1 MKKKLALLL
10 SAAMV
15 VSMIPAT
22 AFAVTTNTI
31 SRIANGQVDDVLTA
45 ATAPVLTLE
54 DRSLEDCTADTDVT
68 FEATLDNAEWSIDN
82 LDTGDGDFE
91 LGEVYAFAGASVNSE
106 NAVGAGAA
114 AGAEVT
120 IQLLSSKRAIISVP
134 HYEYDENADAEASIA
149 FPILAELTD
158 EGDATITIDAMDS
171 VVSSGTYKFAN
182 VLDGSTS
189 VTIADTTSLKEGKAG
204 TGIEVITIEENVAGA
219 MEGGEM
225 ELRLT
230 NGFTWGHS
238 STDVANDIID
248 ELGIVVYPAGSLT
261 FTALDVDDETM
272 ELTYTVV
279 PAQAD
284 GKAIIMTMDNL
295 KVVTDFDDVEVGDV
309 CEVRISGDDITRT
322 TLEVGTATNYTVNL
336 TVEDEELPV
345 FYSGRADEDVD
356 SLAVN
361 IKEAITA
368 SWLTGRKTTLTLPDG
383 VKFLGVDVETDD
395 NVGDDFVFT
404 AEGNELEFEF
414 GGDAGDDGKIEIE
427 MVFQLSI
434 APDFTGDITATLSG
448 AGVGE
453 EQEVVI
459 GTAEAPITVEA
470 ETNEVSIDYRNVAV
484 SDITITEA
492 YAGALEGDKTLIL
505 ELDKIA
511 FDGTPEVEVVEGD
524 LTIDEVEV
532 NNDNQ
537 IEITIDQESSK
548 EPAVLKVTGIEL
560 FLDRDLP
567 AGSYELSLVAG
578 DAVYDNHG
586 NELKDAGYTSANN
599 DDSQINDGTFIDN
612 KDVSNAYFQNSVIK
626 GQSCGSTVLFDDR
639 SVTVL
644 DDYVEVV
651 TAGRDQDDSTFTT
664 QIKVTIG
671 SNVMYAGKNEI
682 QLDVPAYISNG
693 YTMLPVRAV
702 TEALSNVAIVRWDDA
717 TRTVTITF
725 GSRIISMTVGS
736 STMNMNGVPV
746 QMQAAVEITGDRAF
760 IPLRDR
766 GYALGLGGDKIA
778 WDDATKTATLN

>member
-1 MKKKLALLL
+1 M
-10 SAAMV
+10 
-15 VSMIPAT
+15 
-22 AFAVTTNTI
+22 
-31 SRIANGQVDDVLTA
+31 
-45 ATAPVLTLE
+45 
-54 DRSLEDCTADTDVT
+54 
-68 FEATLDNAEWSIDN
+68 
-82 LDTGDGDFE
+82 
-91 LGEVYAFAGASVNSE
+91 
-106 NAVGAGAA
+106 
-114 AGAEVT
+114 
-120 IQLLSSKRAIISVP
+120 
-134 HYEYDENADAEASIA
+134 
-149 FPILAELTD
+149 
-158 EGDATITIDAMDS
+158 
-171 VVSSGTYKFAN
+171 
-182 VLDGSTS
+182 
-189 VTIADTTSLKEGKAG
+189 
-204 TGIEVITIEENVAGA
+204 
-219 MEGGEM
+219 
-225 ELRLT
+225 
-230 NGFTWGHS
+230 
-238 STDVANDIID
+238 
-248 ELGIVVYPAGSLT
+248 
-261 FTALDVDDETM
+261 
-272 ELTYTVV
+272 
-279 PAQAD
+279 
-284 GKAIIMTMDNL
+284 
-295 KVVTDFDDVEVGDV
+295 
-309 CEVRISGDDITRT
+309 
-322 TLEVGTATNYTVNL
+322 
-336 TVEDEELPV
+336 
-345 FYSGRADEDVD
+345 
-356 SLAVN
+356 
-361 IKEAITA
+361 
-368 SWLTGRKTTLTLPDG
+368 
-383 VKFLGVDVETDD
+383 
-395 NVGDDFVFT
+395 
-404 AEGNELEFEF
+404 
-414 GGDAGDDGKIEIE
+414 
-427 MVFQLSI
+427 
-434 APDFTGDITATLSG
+434 
-448 AGVGE
+448 
-453 EQEVVI
+453 
-459 GTAEAPITVEA
+459 
-470 ETNEVSIDYRNVAV
+470 
-484 SDITITEA
+484 
-492 YAGALEGDKTLIL
+492 IL

-760 IPLRDR
+760 IPLRDM